1 MTPITVYKRD
11 HRGRP
16 VWHYTGT
23 VAERGPDW
31 VRLHAYFG
39 RELVDI
45 GLVTFRR
52 GDLMVEWFYADRYYN
67 VFQLHDGDGGPIK
80 GWYCNITRPAD
91 ITADTVAADDLALDV
106 FVSPRGEITVLD
118 EDEFAALEL
127 DPAEQAAALAAVD
140 EIRGHVRQRQGPFV
154 AITD

>member
-1 MTPITVYKRD
+1 MTAITVYKHD

-16 VWHYTGT
+16 VWHYRGT
-23 VAERGPDW
+23 VVERGADW
-31 VRLHAYFG
+31 LRLHAYFG

-45 GLVTFRR
+45 GLVTFRK

-67 VFQLHDGDGGPIK
+67 VFQIHDGDGGPIK
-80 GWYCNITRPAD
+80 GWYCNITRPAE

-106 FVSPRGEITVLD
+106 FVSPQGKITLLD
-118 EDEFAALEL
+118 EDEFDELQL

-140 EIRGHVRQRQGPFV
+140 EIRQRVRQRQGPF
-154 AITD
+154 AALR

>member
-1 MTPITVYKRD
+1 MTAITVYKHD

-23 VAERGPDW
+23 VVERGADW
-31 VRLHAYFG
+31 LRLHAYFG

-45 GLVTFRR
+45 GLVTFRK

-67 VFQLHDGDGGPIK
+67 VFQIHDGDGGPIK
-80 GWYCNITRPAD
+80 GWYCNITRPAE
-91 ITADTVAADDLALDV
+91 ITADTVTADDLALDV
-106 FVSPRGEITVLD
+106 FVSPQGEITLLD
-118 EDEFAALEL
+118 EDEFDELQL

-140 EIRGHVRQRQGPFV
+140 EIRERVRQRQGPF
-154 AITD
+154 AALR